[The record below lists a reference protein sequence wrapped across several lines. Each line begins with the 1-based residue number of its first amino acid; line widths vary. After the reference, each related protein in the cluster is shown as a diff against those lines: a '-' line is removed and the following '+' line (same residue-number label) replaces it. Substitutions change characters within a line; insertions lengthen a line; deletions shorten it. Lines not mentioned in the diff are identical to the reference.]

1 MAETNSTQ
9 AAKLIANSKLLPHE
23 SHGRVRVLA
32 SKMPAAFAQAAI
44 ADTLFIG
51 RIPAGSRLLGGGI
64 VSCGAGTALCTISIG
79 LRETATG
86 TVVSATALATG
97 LDIAAA
103 GIKSVNTGAYV
114 AAGAEYVTVKECDV
128 YATIAGAVLA
138 ANQVLKF
145 EIPYVT
151 D

>member
-1 MAETNSTQ
+1 MAEVNTTQ
-9 AAKLIANSKLLPHE
+9 AAKLVARTKLMPHE
-23 SHGRVRVLA
+23 SHGRVRALCA
-32 SKMPAAFAQAAI
+32 KMPAAFAQAAI
-44 ADTLFIG
+44 ADTVLIG
-51 RIPAGSRLLGGGI
+51 RIPAGSRLLGNGI

-114 AAGAEYVTVKECDV
+114 AAGAEYVTLKECDV
-128 YATIAGAVLA
+128 YATVAGAVLA
-138 ANQVLKF
+138 ANQALKF